1 MQCIARVKNVF
12 DWDSLLVLLK
22 AKGED
27 VIFYKSYVGLLEQI
41 IKLIIWTLVIPFTPL
56 FQCIW
61 DETPKTV
68 GPFYLVSMPGEV
80 KDPTNLHWQCVTCR
94 GPHHS

>member
-1 MQCIARVKNVF
+1 MPLFMQCIARVKNVF

-41 IKLIIWTLVIPFTPL
+41 IKLII
-56 FQCIW
+56 
-61 DETPKTV
+61 
-68 GPFYLVSMPGEV
+68 
-80 KDPTNLHWQCVTCR
+80 
-94 GPHHS
+94 